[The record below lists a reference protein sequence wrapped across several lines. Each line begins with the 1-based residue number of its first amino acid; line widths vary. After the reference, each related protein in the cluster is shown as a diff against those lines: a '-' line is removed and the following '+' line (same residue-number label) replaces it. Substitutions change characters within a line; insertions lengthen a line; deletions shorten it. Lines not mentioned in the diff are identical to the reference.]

1 MITFQIEEAYQ
12 AEIDTTRLETAV
24 RETLVHRKFNPN
36 AELSIVIENEEHI
49 QALNKKYR
57 GMDEP
62 TDVLS
67 FSYGGVDPDSGQDIL
82 GDIIIAYPLAEQQA
96 EKGAHPVM
104 DELILLVVH
113 ATLHL
118 LGYDHN
124 TEKGKEEMWQVQNEI
139 LEAMEVN
146 AKPDD

>member
-1 MITFQIEEAYQ
+1 MITFQIKEAYR
-12 AEIDTTRLETAV
+12 AEIDTVRLEIAA
-24 RETLVHRKFNPN
+24 RDTLVHQKYNPN

-67 FSYGGVDPDSGQDIL
+67 FSYGGVDPD
-82 GDIIIAYPLAEQQA
+82 
-96 EKGAHPVM
+96 
-104 DELILLVVH
+104 ELILLVVH

-118 LGYDHN
+118 LGYDHE
-124 TEKGKEEMWQVQNEI
+124 TEEEKEDMWQVQNDI
-139 LEAMEVN
+139 LETLEVN
-146 AKPDD
+146 AKPHD

>member
-1 MITFQIEEAYQ
+1 MITFQIKEAYR
-12 AEIDTTRLETAV
+12 AEIDTVRLEIAA
-24 RETLVHRKFNPN
+24 RDTLVHQKYNPN
-36 AELSIVIENEEHI
+36 AELSIVIEDEEHI

-82 GDIIIAYPLAEQQA
+82 GDILIAYPIAARQA
-96 EKGAHPVM
+96 EEGKHPVM

-118 LGYDHN
+118 LGYDHE
-124 TEKGKEEMWQVQNEI
+124 TEEGKEDMWQVQNDI
-139 LEAMEVN
+139 LETLEVN
-146 AKPDD
+146 AKPHD